1 VIVAIFISLVSF
13 WNHYGGKIHNC
24 QFQSRAHIQ
33 QETSHMNT
41 TSITLRSHFTQA
53 DKARSD
59 YAYIPF
65 TLPQPAQRLLVR
77 YRYSAAMSSDQ
88 IHGGNVID
96 IGLFDPRGHEFP
108 GGAGFR
114 GWSGS
119 ARSEFTIGLDEATP
133 GYLPGL
139 LPAGEYHVILGLY
152 RIWEAGADVEIE
164 IEAEL
169 GTGDWGSG
177 TGDSGQLSAVRG
189 LPSSGVW
196 LRGDLQ
202 SHTVHSDAKGTLE
215 QLIGKARAIGLDFL
229 AVTDHNTVSH
239 HPFLPALAGDDL
251 ILIPGQEATTYYGH
265 MNIWNT
271 SRWCDFRCKTDA
283 DMAAVIELAHA
294 HGGICSINH
303 PKQGGP
309 AWEYT
314 TDLPVQAMEVWQ
326 GPWPHRNTESLAL
339 WDRLLNKGR
348 RLPAVGGSD
357 YHCPSGEDTNLLR
370 LGQPT
375 TWVKITERSASAI
388 LDAIVAGRA
397 SISATPDG
405 PRLDLSATV
414 NGETTGMGEVI
425 GGRDDGMMRVT
436 VEILGGRG
444 KTLHLIVDGY
454 SQFQAQ
460 IEEDQSVLEA
470 EVTVHRYVRAEL
482 VGDMEREA
490 LPSHAPEDLDLR
502 DWRWAL
508 SNPIY
513 VE

>member
-1 VIVAIFISLVSF
+1 
-13 WNHYGGKIHNC
+13 
-24 QFQSRAHIQ
+24 
-33 QETSHMNT
+33 MNPY
-41 TSITLRSHFTQA
+41 SITLRRHITQA
-53 DKARSD
+53 DKARND

-65 TLPQPAQRLLVR
+65 HLPEAAQRLHVR

-88 IHGGNVID
+88 VEGGNVID
-96 IGLFDPRGHEFP
+96 LGLFDPRGHEFP
-108 GGAGFR
+108 GSAGFR

-119 ARSEFTIGLDEATP
+119 ARSGFTIGLDEATP
-133 GYLPGL
+133 GYLPGP
-139 LPAGEYHVILGLY
+139 LPAGEYQVILGLY

-164 IEAEL
+164 VEAEL
-169 GTGDWGSG
+169 GTRDWGSG
-177 TGDSGQLSAVRG
+177 TGDSGLPSAVCG
-189 LPSSGVW
+189 LPSSGGW

-215 QLIGKARAIGLDFL
+215 QLIGKARALGLDFL

-239 HPFLPALAGDDL
+239 HPFLPELADEDL
-251 ILIPGQEATTYYGH
+251 ILIPGQESTTYYGH

-314 TDLPVQAMEVWQ
+314 VDLPVQAMEVWQ
-326 GPWPHRNTESLAL
+326 GPWIHRNEESLAL
-339 WDRLLNKGR
+339 WDRLLCAGR

-375 TWVKITERSASAI
+375 TWVKVTDRSASAI
-388 LDAIVAGRA
+388 LDAIVVGRA
-397 SISATPDG
+397 SISVTPDG
-405 PRLDLSATV
+405 PRLDLSAMVNSETV
-414 NGETTGMGEVI
+414 GMGEVI
-425 GGRDDGMMRVT
+425 ERRDDGMMEVK
-436 VEILGGRG
+436 VEILGGQG
-444 KTLHLIVDGY
+444 KTLRLVADGEIAHEVSIEDEIATVKVD
-454 SQFQAQ
+454 
-460 IEEDQSVLEA
+460 L
-470 EVTVHRYVRAEL
+470 TVQTYVRAEL
-482 VGDMEREA
+482 IGDMSAEHLPPGA
-490 LPSHAPEDLDLR
+490 LAGLNLR

-508 SNPIY
+508 SNPVY
-513 VE
+513 VHTIV